1 LPEKLRRLVDGR
13 PVYVHIDCD
22 VLEPGVVPTEYLV
35 PGGLSL
41 AEMRQAAE
49 VLAES
54 EIIGIEVAEFEA
66 VSQTDNNAESAS
78 LLLHALEPIFEA
90 LPVSSVS

>member
-1 LPEKLRRLVDGR
+1 
-13 PVYVHIDCD
+13 
-22 VLEPGVVPTEYLV
+22 
-35 PGGLSL
+35 
-41 AEMRQAAE
+41 MRQAAE

-54 EIIGIEVAEFEA
+54 EIIGIEIAELEA
-66 VSQTDNNAESAS
+66 VSETDNNAESAL